1 MGRFKAMRY
10 LQKQTRELSKV
21 WGSGAQTKGS
31 LARLVAAE
39 EQMAQMTKRAKL
51 RATGSTCGAA
61 VLAARDT
68 GSMVNMERVIEVEL
82 TILPNG
88 LPPYPATTRQAVSQ
102 FYIRRIHS
110 GSMLSVKVDANDPSS
125 VFIDVMA
132 SFAARPPGTA

>member
-1 MGRFKAMRY
+1 MFKAMRY
-10 LQKQTRELSKV
+10 LQQQTRGVGKV
-21 WGSGAQTKGS
+21 WGPSEQTKGG
-31 LARLVAAE
+31 LARLAAAE

-68 GSMVNMERVIEVEL
+68 GAMVNMERVIEVEL

-125 VFIDVMA
+125 VFIDVIA
-132 SFAARPPGTA
+132 SFAPRPSGAA